1 MRRLRAAQAHAIDK
15 PDQNPA
21 ADRWG
26 ERLPRSLGPWG
37 ATAVVVGVT
46 IGSGIFRVPAT
57 VAAQL
62 HAPGPAMLCWLLGG
76 LISLCGALSVAELG
90 AAFPRSGG
98 IFAYLLESF
107 GPVPAFLYGWACLMV
122 ITPAALGATS
132 TIFAEYL
139 GYFLPISA
147 AGVHYVAALMI
158 ALMGVIN
165 YIGLRRASALM
176 NVTTAAKLIA
186 LIVLGLLAFTAARA
200 PATAPLP
207 ATVVPRA
214 GLSLIA
220 TALIP
225 VLWTY
230 DGWSNLTSVGG
241 EASRPQTTLPVGLIL
256 GTTCVALVYVLLNLG
271 FWHVLSASQMAHSPL
286 VAAAAA
292 ARIPAIGRAG
302 AALVAGLVLV
312 STFSGLN
319 GSMMTDPRII
329 YGMADRGLF
338 FRSVARV
345 SPRFRSPSVAIGL
358 SAALGCVYVLQNDF
372 AQLADRFVLG
382 EWPFYA
388 LAVAGVYVL
397 RHKRPDLP
405 RPYRAWGYPFLPALF
420 LLASLALMGNA
431 LVTDPRDTGATL
443 LTIAVGL
450 PAYAIWKWLDHRRRT
465 KASD

>member
-1 MRRLRAAQAHAIDK
+1 M
-15 PDQNPA
+15 
-21 ADRWG
+21 
-26 ERLPRSLGPWG
+26 PRSLGPWG

-57 VAAQL
+57 VAGQL
-62 HAPGPAMLCWLLGG
+62 HASGPAMLCWLLGG
-76 LISLCGALSVAELG
+76 LITVCGALSVAELG
-90 AAFPRSGG
+90 AALPRSGG
-98 IFAYLLESF
+98 IFAYLLECY

-147 AGVHYVAALMI
+147 AGVHYVAALTI
-158 ALMGVIN
+158 AVLGVIN
-165 YIGLRRASALM
+165 YIGLRRAAAVM
-176 NVTTAAKLIA
+176 NVTTAAKFIA
-186 LIVLGLLAFTAARA
+186 ILVLGLLAFTAVRA
-200 PATAPLP
+200 PAPLP
-207 ATVVPRA
+207 QPPALAHGA

-241 EASRPQTTLPVGLIL
+241 EISRPQSTLPIGLVL
-256 GTTCVALVYVLLNLG
+256 GTACVVLVYVLLNLG
-271 FWHVLSASQMAHSPL
+271 FWHALSASEMAASPL
-286 VAAAAA
+286 VAATAA
-292 ARIPAIGRAG
+292 ARIPAIGSAG
-302 AALVAGLVLV
+302 AGLVAGLVLV
-312 STFSGLN
+312 SSFSGLN

-345 SPRFRSPSVAIGL
+345 SPRFKSPSVAIAL
-358 SAALGCVYVLQNDF
+358 SAAFGCVYVLQNDF

-388 LAVAGVYVL
+388 ASVAGVYVL
-397 RHKRPDLP
+397 RRTRPDLP
-405 RPYRAWGYPFLPALF
+405 RPYRVWGYPLLPGLF

-431 LVTDPRDTGATL
+431 LVTDPRDTGITL
-443 LTIAVGL
+443 ITIAVGL
-450 PAYAIWKWLDHRRRT
+450 PAYFVWRWLDPMRRA
-465 KASD
+465 KANN

>member
-1 MRRLRAAQAHAIDK
+1 M
-15 PDQNPA
+15 
-21 ADRWG
+21 
-26 ERLPRSLGPWG
+26 PRSLGPWG

-76 LISLCGALSVAELG
+76 FVSLCGALSVAELG

-98 IFAYLLESF
+98 VFAYLLECF
-107 GPVPAFLYGWACLMV
+107 GPLPAFLYGWACLTV

-147 AGVHYVAALMI
+147 AGVHYVAALTI
-158 ALMGVIN
+158 AVMGVIN
-165 YIGLRRASALM
+165 YIGLRRAAAVM
-176 NVTTAAKLIA
+176 NVTTAAKFVA
-186 LIVLGLLAFTAARA
+186 VIVLGLLAFTAVRA
-200 PATAPLP
+200 PATVPPPLSS
-207 ATVVPRA
+207 AHAV

-220 TALIP
+220 SALIP

-241 EASRPQTTLPVGLIL
+241 EISRPQTTLPIGLAL
-256 GTTCVALVYVLLNLG
+256 GTACVVLVYVLLNLG
-271 FWHVLSASQMAHSPL
+271 FWHALSAAEMARSPL
-286 VAAAAA
+286 VAATAA
-292 ARIPAIGRAG
+292 ARIPLIGNAG

-338 FRSVARV
+338 FRPVARV

-358 SAALGCVYVLQNDF
+358 SVALGCVYVLQNDF

-388 LAVAGVYVL
+388 ASVAGVYVL
-397 RHKRPDLP
+397 RYTRPDLP
-405 RPYRAWGYPFLPALF
+405 RPYRVWGYPVLPALF
-420 LLASLALMGNA
+420 LLASLALMVNA
-431 LVTDPRDTGATL
+431 LITDPRDTGITL
-443 LTIAVGL
+443 VTIAVGL
-450 PAYAIWKWLDHRRRT
+450 PAYAVWKWLARRNAT
-465 KASD
+465 DS

>member
-1 MRRLRAAQAHAIDK
+1 M
-15 PDQNPA
+15 
-21 ADRWG
+21 
-26 ERLPRSLGPWG
+26 PRSLGPWG

-76 LISLCGALSVAELG
+76 LVSLCGALSVAELG
-90 AAFPRSGG
+90 AALPRSGG
-98 IFAYLLESF
+98 IFAYLLECF
-107 GPVPAFLYGWACLMV
+107 GPVPAFLYGWACLTV

-147 AGVHYVAALMI
+147 TAVHYVAALTI

-165 YIGLRRASALM
+165 YIGLRRASAVM
-176 NVTTAAKLIA
+176 NVTTAVKLIA
-186 LIVLGLLAFTAARA
+186 VIALGLLAFTAVHA
-200 PATAPLP
+200 PHVPSPAATTHV
-207 ATVVPRA
+207 ATM
-214 GLSLIA
+214 SLIA
-220 TALIP
+220 SALIP

-241 EASRPQTTLPVGLIL
+241 EISRPQTTLPIGLVL
-256 GTTCVALVYVLLNLG
+256 GTACVVLVYMLLNLG
-271 FWHVLSASQMAHSPL
+271 FWHALSASEMASSPL
-286 VAAAAA
+286 VAATAA
-292 ARIPAIGRAG
+292 ARIPVIGSAG
-302 AALVAGLVLV
+302 AGLVACLVLV
-312 STFSGLN
+312 SSFSGLN

-338 FRSVARV
+338 FGPVARI
-345 SPRFRSPSVAIGL
+345 SPRFNSPSIAIGL
-358 SAALGCVYVLQNDF
+358 SVAFGCVYVLQNDF

-397 RHKRPDLP
+397 RRKRPDLP
-405 RPYRAWGYPFLPALF
+405 RPYRVWAYPLLPALF
-420 LLASLALMGNA
+420 LLASLILIGNA
-431 LVTDPRDTGATL
+431 LVTDPRDTGITL
-443 LTIAVGL
+443 LIIAVGL
-450 PAYAIWKWLDHRRRT
+450 PAYAVWKWLERSSARP
-465 KASD
+465 AA

>member
-1 MRRLRAAQAHAIDK
+1 MRRFRQLQARAIDK
-15 PDQNPA
+15 PDQNSPA
-21 ADRWG
+21 ADPWG
-26 ERLPRSLGPWG
+26 ERMPRSLGPWG

-46 IGSGIFRVPAT
+46 IGSGIFRVPAI

-62 HAPGPAMLCWLLGG
+62 HTPGPAMLCWLLGG

-90 AAFPRSGG
+90 AALPRSGG
-98 IFAYLLESF
+98 IFAYLLESY

-147 AGVHYVAALMI
+147 SGVHYVAALTI
-158 ALMGVIN
+158 ALLAAIN
-165 YIGLRRASALM
+165 YMGLRRASAVM
-176 NVTTAAKLIA
+176 NITTAAKFLA
-186 LIVLGLLAFTAARA
+186 VIVLGLLAFTAVRA
-200 PATAPLP
+200 PATVPLP
-207 ATVVPRA
+207 APA
-214 GLSLIA
+214 PHAANLSLLA
-220 TALIP
+220 SALIP

-241 EASRPQTTLPVGLIL
+241 EVSRPQTTLPVGLVL
-256 GTTCVALVYVLLNLG
+256 GTVCVVLVYVLLNLG
-271 FWHVLSASQMAHSPL
+271 FWHALSATQMASSPL
-286 VAAAAA
+286 VAATAAA
-292 ARIPAIGRAG
+292 HIPAIGSAG

-338 FRSVARV
+338 FRPVARV
-345 SPRFRSPSVAIGL
+345 SPRFKSPSIAIGL
-358 SAALGCVYVLQNDF
+358 SAALGCAYVLQNDF

-388 LAVAGVYVL
+388 LCVAGVYVL
-397 RHKRPDLP
+397 RHKRPELP
-405 RPYRAWGYPFLPALF
+405 RPYRVWGYPVLPALF
-420 LLASLALMGNA
+420 LLASLVLIGNA
-431 LVTDPRDTGATL
+431 LVTDPRDTGITL
-443 LTIAVGL
+443 LTIAAGL
-450 PAYAIWKWLDHRRRT
+450 PAYAIWKWLG
-465 KASD
+465 

>member
-1 MRRLRAAQAHAIDK
+1 M
-15 PDQNPA
+15 
-21 ADRWG
+21 
-26 ERLPRSLGPWG
+26 PRSLGPWG

-62 HAPGPAMLCWLLGG
+62 HGPGPAMLCWVLGG
-76 LISLCGALSVAELG
+76 LVSLCGALSVAELG
-90 AAFPRSGG
+90 AALPRSGG
-98 IFAYLLESF
+98 IFAYLLECF

-147 AGVHYVAALMI
+147 TRVHYVAALTI

-165 YIGLRRASALM
+165 YIGLRRASAVM
-176 NVTTAAKLIA
+176 NITTAAKFLA
-186 LIVLGLLAFTAARA
+186 VIVLALLAFTAVRA
-200 PATAPLP
+200 PTTPPPL
-207 ATVVPRA
+207 AVSA
-214 GLSLIA
+214 HAASLSLIA
-220 TALIP
+220 SALIP

-241 EASRPQTTLPVGLIL
+241 EISRPQTTLPIGLIL
-256 GTTCVALVYVLLNLG
+256 GTACVVLVYVLLNLG
-271 FWHVLSASQMAHSPL
+271 FWHALSASEMAGSPL
-286 VAAAAA
+286 VAATVA
-292 ARIPAIGRAG
+292 ARIPAIGGAG
-302 AALVAGLVLV
+302 AALVTGLVLV
-312 STFSGLN
+312 SAFSGLN

-345 SPRFRSPSVAIGL
+345 SPRFKSPSIAIGL
-358 SAALGCVYVLQNDF
+358 SVALGCVYVLQNDF

-388 LAVAGVYVL
+388 LCVAGVYVL
-397 RHKRPDLP
+397 RRKRPDLP
-405 RPYRAWGYPFLPALF
+405 RPYRVWGYPLLPALF

-431 LVTDPRDTGATL
+431 LVTDLRDTGITL

-450 PAYAIWKWLDHRRRT
+450 PAYAIWKWLDRSRA
-465 KASD
+465 KAND

>member
-1 MRRLRAAQAHAIDK
+1 
-15 PDQNPA
+15 
-21 ADRWG
+21 
-26 ERLPRSLGPWG
+26 
-37 ATAVVVGVT
+37 
-46 IGSGIFRVPAT
+46 
-57 VAAQL
+57 
-62 HAPGPAMLCWLLGG
+62 
-76 LISLCGALSVAELG
+76 
-90 AAFPRSGG
+90 
-98 IFAYLLESF
+98 
-107 GPVPAFLYGWACLMV
+107 VPAFLYGWACLMV

-139 GYFLPISA
+139 GYFLPLSA
-147 AGVHYVAALMI
+147 AGVHYVAALTI
-158 ALMGVIN
+158 AVMGVIN
-165 YIGLRRASALM
+165 YIGLRRAAAVM
-176 NVTTAAKLIA
+176 NITTAAKFLA
-186 LIVLGLLAFTAARA
+186 VIVLGLLAFTAVHAPPPVPA
-200 PATAPLP
+200 PA
-207 ATVVPRA
+207 VPHGA

-241 EASRPQTTLPVGLIL
+241 EISRPQTTLPIGLVL
-256 GTTCVALVYVLLNLG
+256 GTACVVLVYMLLNLG
-271 FWHVLSASQMAHSPL
+271 FWHALSAAQMAGSPL
-286 VAAAAA
+286 VAATAA
-292 ARIPAIGRAG
+292 ARIPAIGSAG

-312 STFSGLN
+312 STFS

-358 SAALGCVYVLQNDF
+358 SAALGCAYVLQNDF

-388 LAVAGVYVL
+388 LSVAGVYVL
-397 RHKRPDLP
+397 RRKRPDLP
-405 RPYRAWGYPFLPALF
+405 RPYRAWGYPLLPALF

-431 LVTDPRDTGATL
+431 LVTDPRDTGITL

-450 PAYAIWKWLDHRRRT
+450 PAYALWKALAR
-465 KASD
+465 

>member
-1 MRRLRAAQAHAIDK
+1 M
-15 PDQNPA
+15 
-21 ADRWG
+21 
-26 ERLPRSLGPWG
+26 PRSLGPWG

-76 LISLCGALSVAELG
+76 LVSLCGALSVAELG
-90 AAFPRSGG
+90 AALPRSGG
-98 IFAYLLESF
+98 IFAYLLECF
-107 GPVPAFLYGWACLMV
+107 GPLPAFLYGWACLMV

-147 AGVHYVAALMI
+147 AGVHYVAALTI
-158 ALMGVIN
+158 VLMGVIN
-165 YIGLRRASALM
+165 YVGLRRASAVM
-176 NVTTAAKLIA
+176 NITTAAKFVA
-186 LIVLGLLAFTAARA
+186 VIVLGLLAFTAVRA
-200 PATAPLP
+200 PATPPPLTTSAP
-207 ATVVPRA
+207 AA
-214 GLSLIA
+214 NLSLIA
-220 TALIP
+220 SALIP

-230 DGWSNLTSVGG
+230 DGWSNLASVGG
-241 EASRPQTTLPVGLIL
+241 EASRPQTTLPMGLIL
-256 GTTCVALVYVLLNLG
+256 GTSCVVLVYVVLNLG
-271 FWHVLSASQMAHSPL
+271 FWHALSASEMASSPL
-286 VAAAAA
+286 VAATAA
-292 ARIPAIGRAG
+292 ARIPVIGSAG

-338 FRSVARV
+338 FRPVARV
-345 SPRFRSPSVAIGL
+345 SPRFKSPSIAIALSVAF
-358 SAALGCVYVLQNDF
+358 GCVYVLQNDF
-372 AQLADRFVLG
+372 AQLADRFILG

-388 LAVAGVYVL
+388 LCVAGVYVL
-397 RHKRPDLP
+397 RRKRPDLP
-405 RPYRAWGYPFLPALF
+405 RPYRVWGYPVLPALF

-431 LVTDPRDTGATL
+431 LVTDPRDTGITL

-450 PAYAIWKWLDHRRRT
+450 PAYVAWKGLDRWRRA
-465 KASD
+465 KATE

>member
-1 MRRLRAAQAHAIDK
+1 M
-15 PDQNPA
+15 
-21 ADRWG
+21 
-26 ERLPRSLGPWG
+26 PRSLGPWG

-76 LISLCGALSVAELG
+76 LVTLCGALSVAELG
-90 AAFPRSGG
+90 AALPRSGG
-98 IFAYLLESF
+98 IFAYLLECY
-107 GPVPAFLYGWACLMV
+107 GPLPAFLYGWACLTV
-122 ITPAALGATS
+122 VTPAALGATS

-147 AGVHYVAALMI
+147 AGVHYVAALTI
-158 ALMGVIN
+158 AVMGVIN
-165 YIGLRRASALM
+165 YVGLRRAAAVM
-176 NVTTAAKLIA
+176 NVTTAAKFIA
-186 LIVLGLLAFTAARA
+186 VIVLGLLAFTAVRA
-200 PATAPLP
+200 PANPPVA
-207 ATVVPRA
+207 AAAAHGV

-220 TALIP
+220 SALIP

-241 EASRPQTTLPVGLIL
+241 EVARPQTTLPVGLVL
-256 GTTCVALVYVLLNLG
+256 GTVCVVLVYVLLNFG
-271 FWHVLSASQMAHSPL
+271 FWHALSASEMAHSPL
-286 VAAAAA
+286 VAASAA

-302 AALVAGLVLV
+302 AALIAGLVLV
-312 STFSGLN
+312 SSFSGLN

-338 FRSVARV
+338 FRVVARV

-382 EWPFYA
+382 VWPFYA
-388 LAVAGVYVL
+388 LSVAGVYVL
-397 RHKRPDLP
+397 RRRRPQMP
-405 RPYRAWGYPFLPALF
+405 RPYRVWGYPLVPALF
-420 LLASLALMGNA
+420 LLASVAMIGNA
-431 LVTDPRDTGATL
+431 LVTDPHDTGLTL
-443 LTIAVGL
+443 LIIAVGL
-450 PAYAIWKWLDHRRRT
+450 PAYAVWHGVRRLR
-465 KASD
+465 AAG